1 MQRYNKLKH
10 YFQDKIIRL
19 NETVHLQPAQTPREN
34 TRQFCGTA
42 PLTFPI
48 IRAKSI
54 RKAEFL
60 SKLYILLWFHILL
73 MRGFNKQVQD
83 CERIQK
89 DQKILRSQLLHEQP
103 LTDGSH
109 LWRLQNP

>member
-48 IRAKSI
+48 IGAKSI

-89 DQKILRSQLLHEQP
+89 DRKILRF
-103 LTDGSH
+103 
-109 LWRLQNP
+109 